1 MKKVY
6 RKQALKNG
14 ALTNNYLLLVL
25 KILSDQIKDFFLLY
39 FSDKKNKLI
48 HYVSPILILSLL
60 NLLSNS
66 VNAQITGTNF
76 RDYNGNV
83 IKDVNEVGIGGI
95 SVTAYNITGIA
106 LSPVTTANDGTYT
119 TPSVT
124 GKVRIEF
131 TVPETIGCFNE
142 NVFPTALGAGQ
153 NNHTYDIA
161 YIDTPCPTLN
171 CGTVTV
177 QKN

>member
-6 RKQALKNG
+6 RKQALNNG

-25 KILSDQIKDFFLLY
+25 KILSNQIKDFLLLY

-48 HYVSPILILSLL
+48 HYVSPILVLSLL

-83 IKDVNEVGIGGI
+83 IKDVYEEGIG
-95 SVTAYNITGIA
+95 TAYNITGTA
-106 LSPVTTANDGTYT
+106 LGPVTTANDGTYT

-124 GKVRIEF
+124 GQVRIEF
-131 TVPETIGCFNE
+131 TVPAKIGCFNE
-142 NVFPTALGAGQ
+142 NVFPTARGAGQ
-153 NNHTYDIA
+153 SNDTYDIA
-161 YIDTPCPTLN
+161 YRDTLCPTLN